1 MKVINEYII
10 RTVCLTFAVMFMASC
25 GAFLDVRP
33 KGKVIPETDEEYLS
47 VLNEM
52 LYQLETYDS
61 GNGVLIPGAAEL
73 ADLEAISDNLDAN
86 LEDYM
91 GSEKSGLPLY
101 EGEQINKRQTLWKM
115 LYEYIRNCN
124 IILEAVQERD
134 TELARNMSAACLSI
148 KGVCYYNLMRAYCL
162 PYLPSSAAGT
172 PGLPLVKSFDIEERP
187 KRSDLKETAEYICS
201 LLRESIS
208 YGLTEKGYVFT
219 RDVTTAYLAKTLFWM
234 QDWNAVIP
242 LCTELLEEYPLSER
256 KDYES
261 MIQEL
266 NKTTGEIIVK
276 SFTEGS
282 PTNYNYSN
290 ARKAASRRPVSKSL
304 IDLFGESPE
313 KDIRYTV
320 AIGDRR
326 MNRKILCGRVRS
338 SEICLMQAEAYAHLG
353 RESLALEALNAL
365 RGRRIEG
372 VVPLTAE
379 NLPVPGKRLITE
391 DAEGKTLTPLMSAVF
406 DERRK
411 ELFMEGDRWYELKRN
426 GSPEMF
432 VISNLRKY
440 TTYKYLYTFPINRTD
455 VELGGLEQNP
465 GYKY

>member
-1 MKVINEYII
+1 MKIIAKYIRKTAI
-10 RTVCLTFAVMFMASC
+10 LAMATVLMTACN
-25 GAFLDVRP
+25 AFLDVRP
-33 KGKVIPETDEEYLS
+33 KGKVIPKTDEEYLS

-52 LYQLETYDS
+52 LYQVETY
-61 GNGVLIPGAAEL
+61 GNGSGPLIPGAAEI

-101 EGEQINKRQTLWKM
+101 EGEQINKRQSLWKT

-134 TELARNMSAACLSI
+134 TELAKNMSAACLSI
-148 KGVCYYNLMRAYCL
+148 KGVCYYNLMRAYCQ
-162 PYLPSSAAGT
+162 PYRPSSAADT
-172 PGLPLVKSFDIEERP
+172 PGLPLVKSFDIEDRP
-187 KRSDLKETAEYICS
+187 QRSDLKETAEYICS
-201 LLRESIS
+201 LLRESIL
-208 YGLTEKGYVFT
+208 YGLTEKGYIFT
-219 RDVTTAYLAKTLFWM
+219 QDVTMAYLAKTLFWM

-242 LCTELLEEYPLSER
+242 LCTDLLKTYPLSER
-256 KDYES
+256 KDYEA

-266 NKTTGEIIVK
+266 NKTSGEIIVK

-282 PTNYNYSN
+282 PTNYYYSN

-304 IDLFGESPE
+304 IDLFGDAPE
-313 KDIRYTV
+313 NDIRYSV
-320 AIGDRR
+320 AIGERR
-326 MNRKILCGRVRS
+326 MNRKILCGRVRA
-338 SEICLMQAEAYAHLG
+338 SEICLMQAEAYAHTG
-353 RESLALEALNAL
+353 SESLALESLNIL
-365 RGRRIEG
+365 RSKRIENTT
-372 VVPLTAE
+372 PYTSE

-391 DAEGKTLTPLMSAVF
+391 DAEGKALTLLMSAIF

-426 GSPEMF
+426 GCPEMF